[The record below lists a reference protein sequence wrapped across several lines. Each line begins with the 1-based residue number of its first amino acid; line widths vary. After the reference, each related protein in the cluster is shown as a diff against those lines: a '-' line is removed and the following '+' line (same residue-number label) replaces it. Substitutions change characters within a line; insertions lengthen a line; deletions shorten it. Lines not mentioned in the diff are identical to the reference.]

1 MIKSTISFNF
11 SAFIELDGLA
21 HNTL

>member
-11 SAFIELDGLA
+11 SALIELDGLA